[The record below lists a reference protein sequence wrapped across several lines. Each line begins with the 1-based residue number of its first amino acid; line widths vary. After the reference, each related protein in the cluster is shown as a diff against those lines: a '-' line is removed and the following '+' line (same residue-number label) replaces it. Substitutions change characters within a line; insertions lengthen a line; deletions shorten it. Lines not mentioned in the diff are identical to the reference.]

1 MHIKKS
7 TENLKTQAGTSTQ
20 KLPLGTT
27 GRLNFQK

>member
-20 KLPLGTT
+20 KLPLGT